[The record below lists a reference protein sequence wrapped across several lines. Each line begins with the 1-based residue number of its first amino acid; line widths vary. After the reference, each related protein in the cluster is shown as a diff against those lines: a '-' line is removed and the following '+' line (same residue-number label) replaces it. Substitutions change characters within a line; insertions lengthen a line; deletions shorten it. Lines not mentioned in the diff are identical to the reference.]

1 MRLAGDASN
10 YGVGAVLSHILPD
23 GTEHPVAFAS
33 RTLKPSE
40 RNYAQVEKEALS
52 LIYGITKFHKYLYG
66 GPFTLVTDH
75 RPLTTILGPKNGVPS
90 LAAARMQRWSLLL
103 SAYSYNIEF
112 RPTAAHAN
120 ADGLSRLPLP
130 GETRVDP
137 PSEVSVFNVAQVQAL
152 PVTVAQ
158 LQQAT
163 RNDPIL
169 GKILRCIRRGW
180 PEAVPD
186 HLKPYWSRRLELSIE
201 DGCILWGI
209 RVIPP
214 KKLQPTIRDML
225 HEGHSGIVRMKK
237 IARSY
242 VWWPGI
248 DKELEQLAHDCTPCQ
263 KVQKE
268 PAVAPLH
275 PWLWPSKPWARI
287 HLDFA
292 GPFLGRMFLI
302 VVDAHSKWPE
312 VVEMSSTTTTNTIVV
327 LRRLFS
333 AYGRP
338 EQMVSDNGPQFT
350 SAEFADFCRVNGI
363 KHIRTSPY
371 HPSSNGLA
379 ERFVQS
385 FKLAMKKSEKD
396 GLSIAQCLASFLLS
410 YRNTPHATTNVPPS
424 VLFMGRPLRTRLD
437 IMRPDTTAVVSEKQA
452 EQKQQHDQHSQTREL
467 LLGQSVLVRDFHGS
481 SKWVEA
487 VLKQRLGPLTYL
499 VKLDSGMLW
508 RRHVDHIR
516 TRGPSKSS
524 VREDEETEYLYQEVH
539 DSGMS
544 QGSRDVVDSTY
555 MVDSSTTPSPDGTS
569 EQTTPEVA
577 SSVIRQE
584 APGSES
590 PYSPEAA
597 PTRRYPSRART
608 APERYRP

>member
-1 MRLAGDASN
+1 MATMGRLDTFQQDYERISAYLERVQLYFQANKVADAKQVPVLLSAIGGKTYALLSDLLAPEKPATKTFAQLKDVLIKHFEPKPVVIAERFQFHRRIQMPGETITEFVAELRRLAVHCEFGAYLSESLRDRLVCGLSNEAVQRRLLSEEDLTLTKAIELALSLEAAEKNAATAKVEAVQQAPAPKNITELRSFLGLLNYYGKFMPNLSTLLHPLHQLLKGDHAWHWSQDCEQAFQEAKRKLSAAPILVHYDPKLPMRLAGDASN

-66 GPFTLVTDH
+66 RPFTLVTNH

-237 IARSY
+237 MARSY

-292 GPFLGRMFLI
+292 GPFWGVCF
-302 VVDAHSKWPE
+302 
-312 VVEMSSTTTTNTIVV
+312 
-327 LRRLFS
+327 
-333 AYGRP
+333 
-338 EQMVSDNGPQFT
+338 
-350 SAEFADFCRVNGI
+350 
-363 KHIRTSPY
+363 
-371 HPSSNGLA
+371 
-379 ERFVQS
+379 
-385 FKLAMKKSEKD
+385 
-396 GLSIAQCLASFLLS
+396 
-410 YRNTPHATTNVPPS
+410 
-424 VLFMGRPLRTRLD
+424 
-437 IMRPDTTAVVSEKQA
+437 
-452 EQKQQHDQHSQTREL
+452 
-467 LLGQSVLVRDFHGS
+467 
-481 SKWVEA
+481 
-487 VLKQRLGPLTYL
+487 
-499 VKLDSGMLW
+499 
-508 RRHVDHIR
+508 
-516 TRGPSKSS
+516 
-524 VREDEETEYLYQEVH
+524 
-539 DSGMS
+539 
-544 QGSRDVVDSTY
+544 
-555 MVDSSTTPSPDGTS
+555 
-569 EQTTPEVA
+569 
-577 SSVIRQE
+577 
-584 APGSES
+584 
-590 PYSPEAA
+590 
-597 PTRRYPSRART
+597 
-608 APERYRP
+608 